1 MSKPYGISCSN
12 GTFTGNVG
20 SAVVGP
26 LTTNNAPNAMSQ
38 HNYGVLSGARP
49 TPPQFGCSDTNTL
62 ARHQYFRTAESANSL
77 AIQRERTL
85 AKASSNSMFSY
96 STGVKQQTSGH
107 MNYIAPM
114 DSSSHIDRLKSRAV
128 GKSIQLPNLGPVSTK
143 VFTPSDTRSS
153 LRRARSSGCVAPKKK
168 GGF

>member
-1 MSKPYGISCSN
+1 MTTPYGISTSN

-38 HNYGVLSGARP
+38 HNYGVLSGSRP
-49 TPPQFGCSDTNTL
+49 TPPQFACSDTNTL

-77 AIQRERTL
+77 AIQRERAL
-85 AKASSNSMFSY
+85 AKKNSMFSY
-96 STGVKQQTSGH
+96 STGVKHQTSGH

-143 VFTPSDTRSS
+143 VFTPSDTRAS

-168 GGF
+168 GAI

>member
-1 MSKPYGISCSN
+1 MTTPYGISTSN
-12 GTFTGNVG
+12 GTFIGNVG
-20 SAVVGP
+20 SIVVGP
-26 LTTNNAPNAMSQ
+26 LTTNNAPNAMPQ

-49 TPPQFGCSDTNTL
+49 TPPQFACSDRNIL

-77 AIQRERTL
+77 AIQRERAL
-85 AKASSNSMFSY
+85 AKSNSMFSY
-96 STGVKQQTSGH
+96 STGVKHQTSGH

-168 GGF
+168 GAF